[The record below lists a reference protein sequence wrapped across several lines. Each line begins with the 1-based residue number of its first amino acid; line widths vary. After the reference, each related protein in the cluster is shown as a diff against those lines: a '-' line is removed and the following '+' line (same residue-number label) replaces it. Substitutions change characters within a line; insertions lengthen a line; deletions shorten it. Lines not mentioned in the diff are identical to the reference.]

1 MVTGCGAGMA
11 WTMHRKGQ
19 AARCAQLFVRDRHCQ
34 VGVRGLLADRSVGG
48 VINTGWM
55 VRLVVHSMLGLDH
68 LTR

>member
-1 MVTGCGAGMA
+1 MG
-11 WTMHRKGQ
+11 
-19 AARCAQLFVRDRHCQ
+19 DRHCQ

>member
-1 MVTGCGAGMA
+1 MPLFLLGIRTFSTG
-11 WTMHRKGQ
+11 TV
-19 AARCAQLFVRDRHCQ
+19 FDRHCQ

-68 LTR
+68 LTS

>member
-1 MVTGCGAGMA
+1 MPLFLLGIRTFSTGTVCG
-11 WTMHRKGQ
+11 RQ
-19 AARCAQLFVRDRHCQ
+19 ALPGRCERTA
-34 VGVRGLLADRSVGG
+34 GG